1 MLVNTE
7 HPNPVEPAGDID
19 EHSASLGEDSIIRRV
34 PRHPETCG
42 DTRHG
47 EVVDHDPFQRPP
59 HPATG
64 QLRSRRRRS
73 GEVLTPGAPAPRAL
87 VAADPDEQR
96 GRAMPERLVR
106 ETPCVGSAGERLA
119 AAAPAPRI
127 WLRDPALDHR
137 PIRVQTL
144 ADGHEAELV
153 ETAEHR
159 QIRGRE
165 GSVVHVEVF
174 QQMMSVRTSII
185 GRLGCVKLRRRSL
198 CGFQA
203 AVAVWA

>member
-1 MLVNTE
+1 
-7 HPNPVEPAGDID
+7 
-19 EHSASLGEDSIIRRV
+19 
-34 PRHPETCG
+34 
-42 DTRHG
+42 
-47 EVVDHDPFQRPP
+47 
-59 HPATG
+59 
-64 QLRSRRRRS
+64 
-73 GEVLTPGAPAPRAL
+73 
-87 VAADPDEQR
+87 
-96 GRAMPERLVR
+96 MPERLVR

-185 GRLGCVKLRRRSL
+185 GRPRPSPGHRRTQPTTPSTTKSRFLLLGLIAGAIARLIIPGKQRGGWFVTLLLGVVGAMLGGWLGGAIFHVSL
-198 CGFQA
+198 EGFFNLSTWLL
-203 AVAVWA
+203 AVGGSVDRWWCC